1 MPKNKIRIGI
11 MGAGDGASQL
21 LDILSDYP
29 DSKIIGLAC
38 RNTKRPA
45 IAKAMAMGIIIYDD
59 YRKLAVTPELDV
71 LIDATGSKEVEQ
83 YLKRSR
89 KVKAEIISGYSSWFL
104 WKMVAKHK
112 ALALEM
118 ARNLGEQETLY
129 NTGIMLASA
138 ADTEQTLA
146 LIMQSALALMHMA
159 GGSVALYDEER
170 GVMKT
175 KVTMGFEGK
184 GSTVNL
190 EWKVRL
196 KGLTSHILSNER
208 PTIIEDLSKEKSFDT
223 GPMLKLGILSLIAVP
238 LKVEGKIMGIL
249 YVDDFSPRTFTER
262 EVNTLNL
269 LAAQAAAAIEKAV
282 LLEKAET
289 MAVTDEL
296 TKLYNHR
303 YFLRSLEKEIK
314 RAKRYGDEISLLMI
328 DVDHFKNYND
338 TWGHLK
344 GNVVLKTVAEILT
357 YSARE
362 SDIVARYG
370 GEEFSVIISQAEKGQ
385 AAVVAE
391 RIRQEVYDHP
401 FPGEEKQPGGKLTI
415 SVGLATFPFDGQES
429 TSLIECADRALY
441 RSKALGRNIVTSCSQ
456 TMGTPVSGEKATK
469 KQQFSA
475 SRRSKPEKRG

>member
-1 MPKNKIRIGI
+1 MPKNKTRIGI
-11 MGAGDGASQL
+11 IGAGDGASQL

-38 RNTKRPA
+38 RNAKRPA
-45 IAKAMAMGIIIYDD
+45 IAKAQAMGIKIYDD

-71 LIDATGSKEVEQ
+71 LIDATGSKEVAQ

-89 KVKAEIISGYSSWFL
+89 KVKAEMISGYSAWFL
-104 WKMVAKHK
+104 WKMVEKHR
-112 ALALEM
+112 ALAREM

-138 ADTEQTLA
+138 ANTEQTLS
-146 LIMQSALALMHMA
+146 LIMQSALGVMRMA
-159 GGSVALYDEER
+159 AGTLALYDEEH
-170 GVMKT
+170 GMMQT
-175 KVTMGFEGK
+175 KVVMGFDK
-184 GSTVNL
+184 TTAAPLNF
-190 EWKVRL
+190 EWKVRP
-196 KGLTSHILSNER
+196 KGLTSHILSNEM
-208 PTIIEDLSKEKSFDT
+208 PTVIEDMSKETSFDIA
-223 GPMLKLGILSLIAVP
+223 PLIRLGILSLIAVP

-249 YVDDFSPRTFTER
+249 YVDDFAPRKFTER
-262 EVNTLNL
+262 EINTLNL
-269 LAAQAAAAIEKAV
+269 LAAQAAAAIDKAI
-282 LLEKAET
+282 LLERAET

-314 RAKRYGDEISLLMI
+314 RAKRYGAEISLLMI

-344 GNVVLKTVAEILT
+344 GNGVLKTVAEILIH
-357 YSARE
+357 SARE

-370 GEEFSVIISQAEKGQ
+370 GEEFSVIISQAEEGQ

-391 RIRQEVYDHP
+391 RIRQEVFDHP

-415 SVGLATFPFDGQES
+415 SVGLATFPLDGQEAA
-429 TSLIECADRALY
+429 TLIECADRALY
-441 RSKALGRNIVTSCSQ
+441 RSKALGRNIVTSCRQ
-456 TMGTPVSGEKATK
+456 TMGTPVPRKRTAK
-469 KQQFSA
+469 
-475 SRRSKPEKRG
+475 RR